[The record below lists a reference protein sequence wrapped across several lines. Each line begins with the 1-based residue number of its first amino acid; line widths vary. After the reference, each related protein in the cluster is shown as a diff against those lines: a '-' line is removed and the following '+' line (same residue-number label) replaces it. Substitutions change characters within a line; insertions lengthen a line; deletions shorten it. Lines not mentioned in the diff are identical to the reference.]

1 MRPEEQDRV
10 LAAAMKAQY
19 RGSASPGPD
28 CVDAEVVAAFLDR
41 TLSSSER
48 TRWESHITGCAYC
61 TSLLSAAARADH
73 ASSREL
79 STRPRWWLLPAVSS
93 IVAATTAA
101 VFLYVRAANH
111 EAAAPTME
119 LAEKGAEDLAYRANE
134 AKSEEAAPLPAPK
147 APQPQ
152 ERDEFRVES
161 HRGAEAKPKLA
172 QRTLRKGEVES
183 ETVAVETSN
192 QVVSAGAGAN
202 RPGDTNLQKF
212 AVAVPAASNQDAR
225 EPIVSGQLSAQ
236 HPIAEVSAPDGSV
249 RWALRKGGSIER
261 SSGRNG
267 WVAQA
272 SGVRSDLL
280 AGSAPSPNVCWVVGR
295 DGVILRTADG
305 EHWEKLTSPVTSDL
319 VAVSAKSADA
329 ATITTIGGD
338 RYATDDGAATW
349 HPL

>member
-1 MRPEEQDRV
+1 
-10 LAAAMKAQY
+10 
-19 RGSASPGPD
+19 
-28 CVDAEVVAAFLDR
+28 
-41 TLSSSER
+41 
-48 TRWESHITGCAYC
+48 
-61 TSLLSAAARADH
+61 
-73 ASSREL
+73 
-79 STRPRWWLLPAVSS
+79 
-93 IVAATTAA
+93 
-101 VFLYVRAANH
+101 
-111 EAAAPTME
+111 ME

-134 AKSEEAAPLPAPK
+134 AKSEEAAPPPAPK

-161 HRGAEAKPKLA
+161 HLVAEAKPKLA
-172 QRTLRKGEVES
+172 QRTLRKEEVGS
-183 ETVAVETSN
+183 EKVGVETSN

-212 AVAVPAASNQDAR
+212 AVAVPAAGGTVAGAVSGSAAAASNQDAR
-225 EPIVSGQLSAQ
+225 EPIVSGQLSAE
-236 HPIAEVSAPDGSV
+236 HRIPEVSAPDGSV
-249 RWALRKGGSIER
+249 RWALGKGGSIER

-295 DGVILRTADG
+295 DGVILRTTDG
-305 EHWEKLTSPVTSDL
+305 EHWEKLTSPVPSDL
-319 VAVSAKSADA
+319 VAVSAKSAEA
-329 ATITTIGGD
+329 ATITAIGGD